1 MRENGAADTKGTGNE
16 LGEMLVYTLLEEKL
30 DAPKILSRVELS
42 TDAVNY
48 SSECESIHLLTLG
61 EADGQATYEMVFG
74 TSNIVGDIQDA
85 IDNAF

>member
-42 TDAVNY
+42 TDAVRPVTRCQAVAEHG
-48 SSECESIHLLTLG
+48 SHGSHEHTDKSE
-61 EADGQATYEMVFG
+61 
-74 TSNIVGDIQDA
+74 
-85 IDNAF
+85 